1 MTDIVPQTRKSPLGR
16 NLPLIAIALGALVG
30 WWYLG
35 DRISFQTLAD
45 NREALIA
52 LRDAH
57 YLAAVMGFIAL
68 YAVIVAF
75 SLPGATIATL
85 TGGFLFATFPGAL
98 FNIAG
103 ATLGATAIFLAARSG
118 IGAGMA
124 ARLEGSEGLVKRIK
138 DGIDDNQWSML
149 FLIRLVPVVPFFL
162 ANLIPAF
169 LDVPLRRFVIS
180 TFLGIMP
187 GAVVFTSVGA
197 GLSEVFARGETP
209 DLGIIFEPQI
219 LLPLLGLSALALLPV
234 LLKLVRGRPGWTPPE
249 GALTM
254 SRIKTDICIIGAGS
268 GGLSVA
274 AGAVQM
280 GADVVLIE
288 AHKMGGDCLNYG
300 CVPSKALLAAGHKA
314 HATAQDAFGTQGH
327 ASTPDFAAA
336 KDHVQATIDHIAPVD
351 SQERFEGLGVRVI
364 RERARFISD
373 TEVQAGDQII
383 TARRFVI
390 ATGSR
395 PFVPPIPGLEATP
408 HHTNETIF
416 DLRERPGHLIII
428 GGGPIGMEMAQ
439 AHRRLGCR
447 VTVLE
452 GQKALG
458 RDDPEAAAIV
468 LDALRRDGIEILE
481 GAQVAST
488 SGTEGAIVVQTVDGR
503 AIEGTHLLVAVGRQV
518 NVDGLDL
525 DKAHVAHDRRGVTV
539 DSGLRSTNK
548 RVYAVGDAAGGLQ
561 FTHVAGYHA
570 GVIIRP
576 MLFGVPAK
584 ARKDHIPWVTYT
596 DPELAQVGLTE
607 AEARAKHGDRLFVA
621 RADFADNDRAIATG
635 QAHGFAKVM
644 VVKGRPVGA
653 TIVGPQAGE
662 LIQIWAL
669 AIANRLKMS
678 AIAGMVAPY
687 PTLGEINKRAAGA
700 YFSPKLFESPMV
712 KKVVRLVQRWL

>member
-1 MTDIVPQTRKSPLGR
+1 
-16 NLPLIAIALGALVG
+16 
-30 WWYLG
+30 
-35 DRISFQTLAD
+35 
-45 NREALIA
+45 
-52 LRDAH
+52 
-57 YLAAVMGFIAL
+57 
-68 YAVIVAF
+68 
-75 SLPGATIATL
+75 
-85 TGGFLFATFPGAL
+85 
-98 FNIAG
+98 
-103 ATLGATAIFLAARSG
+103 
-118 IGAGMA
+118 
-124 ARLEGSEGLVKRIK
+124 
-138 DGIDDNQWSML
+138 
-149 FLIRLVPVVPFFL
+149 
-162 ANLIPAF
+162 
-169 LDVPLRRFVIS
+169 
-180 TFLGIMP
+180 
-187 GAVVFTSVGA
+187 
-197 GLSEVFARGETP
+197 
-209 DLGIIFEPQI
+209 
-219 LLPLLGLSALALLPV
+219 
-234 LLKLVRGRPGWTPPE
+234 
-249 GALTM
+249 M

-314 HATAQDAFGTQGH
+314 HATAQGAFGTEGH
-327 ASTPDFAAA
+327 PTVPDFAAA

-364 RERARFISD
+364 RDRARFISD
-373 TEVQAGDQII
+373 TEVQAGDHVI

-395 PFVPPIPGLEATP
+395 PFVPPIPGLDAVP

-416 DLRERPGHLIII
+416 ELRERPEHLIII

-439 AHRRLGCR
+439 AHRRLGCK

-452 GQKALG
+452 GQEALG

-468 LDALRRDGIEILE
+468 LGALRAEGIEIVD
-481 GAQVAST
+481 GAQVSAV
-488 SGTEGAIVVQTVDGR
+488 SGTEGAIRVETDDGR
-503 AIEGTHLLVAVGRQV
+503 SFDGSHLLVAVGRQV
-518 NVDGLDL
+518 NVEGLDL
-525 DKAHVAHDRRGVTV
+525 DKAHVGFDRRGVTV
-539 DSGLRSTNK
+539 DSGLRSTNR

-576 MLFGVPAK
+576 MLFGLPAK
-584 ARKDHIPWVTYT
+584 ARTDHIPWVTYT

-607 AEARAKHGDRLFVA
+607 AEARKKHGDRLFVA
-621 RADFADNDRAIATG
+621 RADFAHNDRAIATG
-635 QAHGFAKVM
+635 QAQGFAKVM

-700 YFSPKLFESPMV
+700 YFSPKLFDSPLV
-712 KKVVRLVQRWL
+712 KRVVRAVQRWL